1 MGEEK
6 RIKLTPARIESFT
19 CEQGQSF
26 LWDSKVPGLAVRAN
40 PGGKKAFIVQG
51 RLGKKTARLSIAP
64 VGAITLEEAR
74 TEATRLLLLL
84 SQGIDPREEK
94 QRQLKAEAAAKA
106 ARAEEKTMRAA
117 AAVLVGEAWENYL
130 SDRTPRWSARHLL
143 DHRKLSQDGSQE
155 RRKGGGHRKPGPLAP
170 LLVLHLADL
179 NAERVESWIKAEVA
193 DRPGQSR
200 LALRLLRAFL
210 NWCGEHPRYGQIVG
224 SGIVTTR
231 AKETPPKQQPRQDS
245 LQKEQLAGWFAAVR
259 QISNPVIAAYLQGI
273 LLTGARPGEL
283 AGLRWEDVDFKWN
296 KVVIRDKVEG
306 ERTIPLTP
314 FVAALLWRLPK
325 RNEWVFSSPTAASG
339 RLQSAFKNHKR
350 ALVEAGIDD
359 NITLHGLRRSFG
371 SLSEWCELPVGVV
384 AQVMGHRPSAIAE
397 KHYRVRPLD
406 LLRQWAEK
414 YEGWILEQAGVEI
427 PKSGGKVVSITDRV
441 RVAG

>member
-1 MGEEK
+1 MPKERLTETRIAALKPGEDGTQK
-6 RIKLTPARIESFT
+6 
-19 CEQGQSF
+19 C
-26 LWDSKVPGLAVRAN
+26 LWDTKVERFGVRAI
-40 PGGKKAFIVQG
+40 GKRKYYIVQ
-51 RLGKKTARLSIAP
+51 ARLSGKTLQYKMGD
-64 VGAITLEEAR
+64 VGLYETIDDARQEAR
-74 TEATRLLLLL
+74 ELLLKIDK
-84 SQGIDPREEK
+84 GTDPREEK
-94 QRQLKAEAAAKA
+94 RQRNKAQAEAKA
-106 ARAEEKTMRAA
+106 AMAQEEARRAA
-117 AAVLVGEAWENYL
+117 AAVLVGEAWEDYL

-155 RRKGGGHRKPGPLAP
+155 RRKGGGQRKPGPLAP
-170 LLVLHLADL
+170 LLVLQLAEL

-210 NWCGEHPRYGQIVG
+210 NWCGEHPRYGQIAG

-245 LQKEQLAGWFAAVR
+245 LQKEQLAGWFAAVQ

-283 AGLRWEDVDFKWN
+283 AGLRWGDVDFKWN
-296 KVVIRDKVEG
+296 KVVIHDKVEG

-314 FVAALLWRLPK
+314 FVAALLHRLPR

-384 AQVMGHRPSAIAE
+384 AQFMGHRPSAIAE

>member
-1 MGEEK
+1 MT
-6 RIKLTPARIESFT
+6 LVVSDVAPA
-19 CEQGQSF
+19 Q
-26 LWDSKVPGLAVRAN
+26 DN
-40 PGGKKAFIVQG
+40 
-51 RLGKKTARLSIAP
+51 AP
-64 VGAITLEEAR
+64 
-74 TEATRLLLLL
+74 
-84 SQGIDPREEK
+84 
-94 QRQLKAEAAAKA
+94 A
-106 ARAEEKTMRAA
+106 ARGLPYR
-117 AAVLVGEAWENYL
+117 
-130 SDRTPRWSARHLL
+130 
-143 DHRKLSQDGSQE
+143 
-155 RRKGGGHRKPGPLAP
+155 
-170 LLVLHLADL
+170 
-179 NAERVESWIKAEVA
+179 
-193 DRPGQSR
+193 
-200 LALRLLRAFL
+200 
-210 NWCGEHPRYGQIVG
+210 
-224 SGIVTTR
+224 
-231 AKETPPKQQPRQDS
+231 
-245 LQKEQLAGWFAAVR
+245 
-259 QISNPVIAAYLQGI
+259 
-273 LLTGARPGEL
+273 LTGARPGEL
-283 AGLRWEDVDFKWN
+283 ADLRWEDVDFKWN
-296 KVVIRDKVEG
+296 KIVIRDKVEG

-427 PKSGGKVVSITDRV
+427 PKSGGKVVSITDRI